1 MHYNIALLHKKVANC
16 VSYFLWKVMHYVTF
30 ALPFVTWAG
39 IAYLFINNK
48 KKNSKVIVTVKALS
62 RQKWN

>member
-39 IAYLFINNK
+39 FAYLFINTK
-48 KKNSKVIVTVKALS
+48 KKT
-62 RQKWN
+62 QKLL